1 MFPSPSASPAL
12 SPAAFLG
19 LNSASASGSSHH
31 HLHQSSPQTSNAAS
45 GPHHLQQ
52 SHPQHHHHHP
62 FSHHP
67 PPPQQQQQHP
77 SHPLASHHQRN
88 QPGASSSSINAWP
101 PLSLVTNGSSS
112 SASTPNA
119 SSLLSTTS
127 SSAPTGSSA
136 TTTNNNN
143 NNGSGSRFGAAA
155 VGGPFGSASSPFAPG
170 PFGPLAPPPPPHHQ
184 QPHQQQQQQQHH
196 HPGHSHA
203 GGGGVVGGP
212 PHHPSP
218 LSHNHG
224 HPHPGHGHGHGHGS
238 FGNLGLGA
246 LGLGGGGAGSGG
258 NGSGGA
264 GNQGG
269 AGNNSQGG
277 GPSLG
282 GGSGGG
288 GGGGLGSAASS
299 AFNPSG
305 SSANLLGGLN
315 GPPPGMG
322 GPSSGPT
329 SSSSNNNMSHLQV
342 SSHWQSQLLKAEIS
356 RQSAAPHHHA
366 RAAAL
371 AARSATSSAIAIQD
385 PSAKAAA
392 AAAAAAAT
400 GASGSAPPAN
410 GLFVSK
416 REAPT
421 GGGGV
426 PANSDSAAASPRVT
440 SATAAAANGS
450 ASKDGAD
457 AGPVQTWTTIDMGG
471 LSLKNLST
479 DLFKYSFLTSLFVN
493 HNALTALSPAIVQ
506 LRSLTVLDASGNKLT
521 SIPAELG
528 MLTCLRELFLFD
540 NALTTLPPELGT
552 LHQLEML
559 GIEGNPLSD
568 KLRSLIQREGTLAL
582 IAYLRDSCPVPLPPP
597 EREWITIETDIV
609 ASGGSQ
615 SDLGARGG
623 YTGPGGSSF
632 FMTEAEKRK
641 VKASNKKVKKGKKE
655 DGEARVGGADGDRDD
670 KAAEGAEK
678 DGEDD
683 DAEED
688 EDEDE
693 APEPSPESFN
703 LLTYNILC
711 DRYATSQMYGYTP
724 SWALSWDYRKELIL
738 QEVMSYSA
746 DVCCLQEVDIEQYED
761 YFLHHLS
768 QQDYEGVFWPKS
780 RARTMRDEE
789 RRHVDGCAIFY
800 KANKWTLIEKRLIE
814 FNQLALQRPDFKKT
828 QDLFNRVM
836 TKDQIAVIALLENR
850 ATGARLLVATVH
862 VYWDPEF
869 RDVKLVQVGMLMDEL
884 EKIANQFAK
893 LPPKLSSMLAEPY
906 RKKGPPA
913 YKDGTCIPTVICGDF
928 NSVPDTGVYSFLRQG
943 QIGGDHEDFMSHVY
957 GRYTSLGLE
966 HKLNLR
972 SAYEG
977 IGELTYTNYTP
988 DYKGVID
995 YVWYNTNALA
1005 VSGLLGDVDPAYRDK
1020 VVGFPNAHFPS
1031 DHVCLLAEFTVRPSP
1046 ASTAVT
1052 TAPTPLMTASFGNH
1066 NSKRITAAAGRAGS
1080 GSGSGSGGGGGG
1092 GDEDRNDKSTT
1103 AEEGASASTALTSSK
1118 GNNANS
1124 STTSGSGGSSF
1135 GFGGLGSKLA
1145 AATNRRTFNPD
1156 FSTFGRTGSR

>member
-1 MFPSPSASPAL
+1 MKAD
-12 SPAAFLG
+12 
-19 LNSASASGSSHH
+19 
-31 HLHQSSPQTSNAAS
+31 
-45 GPHHLQQ
+45 
-52 SHPQHHHHHP
+52 
-62 FSHHP
+62 
-67 PPPQQQQQHP
+67 
-77 SHPLASHHQRN
+77 
-88 QPGASSSSINAWP
+88 
-101 PLSLVTNGSSS
+101 S
-112 SASTPNA
+112 SA
-119 SSLLSTTS
+119 
-127 SSAPTGSSA
+127 TGSSA
-136 TTTNNNN
+136 ITSNNNNN
-143 NNGSGSRFGAAA
+143 NNGSGSRFGGAA
-155 VGGPFGSASSPFAPG
+155 VGGPFGAASSPFAPG
-170 PFGPLAPPPPPHHQ
+170 PFGPPPPPPPH
-184 QPHQQQQQQQHH
+184 QQQQQHH
-196 HPGHSHA
+196 HPGHSHPGGPGS
-203 GGGGVVGGP
+203 GGGGGGGAGAGGP

-218 LSHNHG
+218 LSHSHG

-238 FGNLGLGA
+238 FGSLGLGA
-246 LGLGGGGAGSGG
+246 LGLGGGAGS
-258 NGSGGA
+258 SGGGV

-269 AGNNSQGG
+269 PGNNSQGG
-277 GPSLG
+277 PSLGGLG
-282 GGSGGG
+282 GGSGSGG
-288 GGGGLGSAASS
+288 GNSGGLGSAASS
-299 AFNPSG
+299 AFNPAG
-305 SSANLLGGLN
+305 SSANLIGGLN

-322 GPSSGPT
+322 GGGGPSPSAA
-329 SSSSNNNMSHLQV
+329 NNMAHHQIQP
-342 SSHWQSQLLKAEIS
+342 HWQSQLLKAEIS
-356 RQSAAPHHHA
+356 RQSSAPHHHA

-410 GLFVSK
+410 GLFVAK
-416 REAPT
+416 RDAPT
-421 GGGGV
+421 GGGGT
-426 PANSDSAAASPRVT
+426 PLHADSAAASPRVT
-440 SATAAAANGS
+440 PATPNGVTS
-450 ASKDGAD
+450 SSSTKDASDS
-457 AGPVQTWTTIDMGG
+457 GPVQTWTTIDMGG
-471 LSLKNLST
+471 LSLKNLAT
-479 DLFKYSFLTSLFVN
+479 DLFKYTFLTSLFIN
-493 HNALTALSPAIVQ
+493 HNALTQLSPAIVQ

-521 SIPAELG
+521 SLPAELG

-609 ASGGSQ
+609 ANGGGVGGSTG
-615 SDLGARGG
+615 DLRGG
-623 YTGPGGSSF
+623 YTGPGGSAF

-641 VKASNKKVKKGKKE
+641 LKAAKKEKEKAAKKAKKE
-655 DGEARVGGADGDRDD
+655 DTVVAAAAAA
-670 KAAEGAEK
+670 AAETEGGGGK
-678 DGEDD
+678 DAAPDGGEG
-683 DAEED
+683 EEENEDD
-688 EDEDE
+688 EDEEEE
-693 APEPSPESFN
+693 APEPSPEAFN
-703 LLTYNILC
+703 LLCYNILC

-724 SWALSWDYRKELIL
+724 SWALAWDYRKELIL

-800 KANKWTLIEKRLIE
+800 KATKWALIEKRLIE

-850 ATGARLLVATVH
+850 ATGARLVVATVH

-913 YKDGTCIPTVICGDF
+913 YRDGTCIPTVICGDF

-943 QIGGDHEDFMSHVY
+943 AIEGDHEDFMSHVY

-966 HKLNLR
+966 HKLHLR

-977 IGELTYTNYTP
+977 IGELQYTNYTP

-1005 VSGLLGDVDPAYRDK
+1005 VSGLLGDVDRAYREK

-1031 DHVCLLAEFTVRPSP
+1031 DHVCLLAEFTVRPGP
-1046 ASTAVT
+1046 VSTAGGSSNP
-1052 TAPTPLMTASFGNH
+1052 APVGASGASFP
-1066 NSKRITAAAGRAGS
+1066 KRITAGGN
-1080 GSGSGSGGGGGG
+1080 SGGGGGG
-1092 GDEDRNDKSTT
+1092 GGGGGHDEDKTDNKDK
-1103 AEEGASASTALTSSK
+1103 ASASTADDQATASSSSSSS
-1118 GNNANS
+1118 NNNK
-1124 STTSGSGGSSF
+1124 SGGGGFGSSF